1 MVDMVDLDYVV
12 YMVEMVDTVG
22 KVDMVDMIDILHIV
36 GMVNKEYM
44 VIWLWIW
51 QIPAKSE
58 AALMAAHFVDQFPG
72 CSSEGAHCGYNTLV
86 S

>member
-1 MVDMVDLDYVV
+1 
-12 YMVEMVDTVG
+12 MVEMVDTVG

-51 QIPAKSE
+51 IWQIPAKSE
-58 AALMAAHFVDQFPG
+58 AALMAAQFVYQFPG
-72 CSSEGAHCGYNTLV
+72 CSSEGAHCGENTLV